1 MAKNFLSSKNRL
13 LCLVKNIQ
21 KNKVFLLF
29 LTVYCWFKNSDL
41 CTKTCIKRV
50 FCAYFLLYMHKIAQ
64 NLNFSKNHFTTKCQ
78 SVILLVIE
86 KPLNALTK
94 DKGCLTNGVREL
106 SVGARQSSPKQLIP
120 FEAERLKI
128 AVSFSG

>member
-1 MAKNFLSSKNRL
+1 MHNFLI
-13 LCLVKNIQ
+13 V
-21 KNKVFLLF
+21 
-29 LTVYCWFKNSDL
+29 
-41 CTKTCIKRV
+41 
-50 FCAYFLLYMHKIAQ
+50 MHKIVQ
-64 NLNFSKNHFTTKCQ
+64 NANFLKNHFTTKSQ

-94 DKGCLTNGVREL
+94 DTGCLINEVREL

>member
-1 MAKNFLSSKNRL
+1 MHKGVTNANFLKN
-13 LCLVKNIQ
+13 
-21 KNKVFLLF
+21 
-29 LTVYCWFKNSDL
+29 Y
-41 CTKTCIKRV
+41 
-50 FCAYFLLYMHKIAQ
+50 
-64 NLNFSKNHFTTKCQ
+64 FTTKNQ
-78 SVILLVIE
+78 SAILFVIE

>member
-1 MAKNFLSSKNRL
+1 MVANANFLKNR
-13 LCLVKNIQ
+13 
-21 KNKVFLLF
+21 F
-29 LTVYCWFKNSDL
+29 T
-41 CTKTCIKRV
+41 R
-50 FCAYFLLYMHKIAQ
+50 
-64 NLNFSKNHFTTKCQ
+64 LNQ
-78 SVILLVIE
+78 SAILLLIE

-94 DKGCLTNGVREL
+94 DKGCLKNEVREL